1 MYISCLS
8 SLTQSC
14 EMSIFLHEAKPSN
27 QFSLKEKHVNHDLVL
42 KFNRTK
48 KGYFCL
54 KDVDNS
60 NSNVA
65 SLYSDILQKF
75 SFSFYSRKI
84 KKMRFLFLFSDHKIC
99 FFISLSPLET
109 GDFFFIFPF
118 LISKLEKRF

>member
-1 MYISCLS
+1 MKNVNFSENFFEYPWENVDIDVWIMYISCLS

-42 KFNRTK
+42 KFNKTK

-60 NSNVA
+60 NSNDA

-75 SFSFYSRKI
+75 SFSFYSQKI
-84 KKMRFLFLFSDHKIC
+84 KK
-99 FFISLSPLET
+99 
-109 GDFFFIFPF
+109 
-118 LISKLEKRF
+118 